1 MSTVK
6 PFSKET
12 MSNLVTIMIKAVRD
26 TLDVRDGFMIK
37 YHLELLKYM
46 VGRQT
51 KFALGVL

>member
-1 MSTVK
+1 MSTDK
-6 PFSKET
+6 PFSKKT